1 VINPSNT
8 AECAVPTL
16 EALREI
22 SDKVQC
28 CAALMCEGI
37 MMPTSVENREA
48 IGGMSGLCNR
58 PYVFCPIW
66 RIRKIERHLF
76 CGLALALATDEAF
89 SSLTSLMTRILQRAA
104 TVEIKAVPQESASSE
119 FALL

>member
-37 MMPTSVENREA
+37 MMPTSGDNREA
-48 IGGMSGLCNR
+48 IGMSGLRNR
-58 PYVFCPIW
+58 SYVFCPVW
-66 RIRKIERHLF
+66 RIRRIERHLF
-76 CGLALALATDEAF
+76 CGPILPLATDEAF
-89 SSLTSLMTRILQRAA
+89 SGLTSSITRILQRAA
-104 TVEIKAVPQESASSE
+104 TVEMKAVP
-119 FALL
+119 